1 MMSWVKKRDVRFIK
15 CPHTPSHMVMEGE
28 GMPRRRSNR
37 VTGWGGVLVLVLAL
51 SYNVKIS
58 RDDNF
63 SKKVL
68 NFFQDD
74 SPPNYTLSRRTQQLL
89 VFLSVPWCSQQLLFE
104 LNIIYPLLISFFY
117 CWGWVNEVIFC
128 EEKKKQEK
136 KASTQESTELL
147 KLMTEPTRE
156 SLLPS
161 KSLLTQRLSPVS
173 LSKWT
178 IFITKNNTMMLDCS
192 GISAEGLMCLL
203 KFFEILGWWPTFT
216 YALSGHFPSVSMY
229 LVVCLHQKATSPSFS

>member
-1 MMSWVKKRDVRFIK
+1 MFELFILSSITFSWPMMSWVKKRDVWFIK
-15 CPHTPSHMVMEGE
+15 CA
-28 GMPRRRSNR
+28 PRPPP
-37 VTGWGGVLVLVLAL
+37 GVLVLAL

-74 SPPNYTLSRRTQQLL
+74 SPPNYTLSRRTQQLFIVDL

-128 EEKKKQEK
+128 EEKKRQEK

-161 KSLLTQRLSPVS
+161 KSLLTQRL
-173 LSKWT
+173 
-178 IFITKNNTMMLDCS
+178 
-192 GISAEGLMCLL
+192 
-203 KFFEILGWWPTFT
+203 
-216 YALSGHFPSVSMY
+216 
-229 LVVCLHQKATSPSFS
+229 

>member
-128 EEKKKQEK
+128 
-136 KASTQESTELL
+136 SY
-147 KLMTEPTRE
+147 
-156 SLLPS
+156 
-161 KSLLTQRLSPVS
+161 
-173 LSKWT
+173 
-178 IFITKNNTMMLDCS
+178 D
-192 GISAEGLMCLL
+192 EGLNRQGR
-203 KFFEILGWWPTFT
+203 KEKTGKESFHSRINGTAEIYDRTNKGKPLAFQVIVNPKIIT
-216 YALSGHFPSVSMY
+216 
-229 LVVCLHQKATSPSFS
+229 SFSFQMDHIHNKE